1 MLAPELNLC
10 PRRSGVNAALNCD
23 HFQPNKWAAAAAP
36 NNGHWPRRVALA
48 GVTTFICPGSGSKV
62 PIPSLLPSRSI
73 SFVSRGLCRPV
84 QACAGLCRPLWA
96 QGSDALGSR
105 QLGKLQGKER
115 KCLTFRA
122 AQDPFFAGGGGGEGE
137 DNCSLC
143 IGINWVPLLT
153 WTISP
158 LFSSLW
164 ISQISMD
171 AFMACGC
178 CCRRLARLAAPA
190 AAAAALLRLLLV
202 LRM

>member
-122 AQDPFFAGGGGGEGE
+122 AQDPFFAGGGGGKGRITARYA
-137 DNCSLC
+137 SGS
-143 IGINWVPLLT
+143 IGSHSSPGPFLLSSAPFGFPKSP
-153 WTISP
+153 WTRS
-158 LFSSLW
+158 W
-164 ISQISMD
+164 
-171 AFMACGC
+171 
-178 CCRRLARLAAPA
+178 PA
-190 AAAAALLRLLLV
+190 AAAAAAWRDWP
-202 LRM
+202 RQPRRRRPY